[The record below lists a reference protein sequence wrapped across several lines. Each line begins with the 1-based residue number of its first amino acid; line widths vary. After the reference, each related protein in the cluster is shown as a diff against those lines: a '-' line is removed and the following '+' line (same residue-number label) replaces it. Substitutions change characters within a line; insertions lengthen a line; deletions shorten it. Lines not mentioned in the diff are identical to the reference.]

1 MQVTVTLYYVINTK
15 QQTLMV
21 HRLAP
26 LTQVVSTASLG
37 IKYAR
42 QLPLCMML
50 QTMAFVA
57 FNKVRQ

>member
-1 MQVTVTLYYVINTK
+1 M
-15 QQTLMV
+15 LML

-37 IKYAR
+37 ISYAR

>member
-1 MQVTVTLYYVINTK
+1 MINAD
-15 QQTLMV
+15 QHTLMV

-37 IKYAR
+37 IRYAR

-57 FNKVRQ
+57 FNKVRL